1 MAQAERSEENRKA
14 SRRDKSKEQRA
25 RRSSSAGKLDL
36 RLVNWV
42 ALASLNIAFAEE
54 GGALRV
60 GYTRD
65 GGALAIGC
73 YMGDDY
79 ATEYIRPSEDFDL
92 AILEIAEAW
101 LPERGLQYHS
111 VYNSLSR
118 PPKPQK

>member
-1 MAQAERSEENRKA
+1 MAGVERAEENRKA

-25 RRSSSAGKLDL
+25 RRASSAGKLDL

-54 GGALRV
+54 GGAIRV

-101 LPERGLQYHS
+101 LADKGITYHS
-111 VYNSLSR
+111 VYNALSIPSEPR
-118 PPKPQK
+118 Q